1 MFSDVN
7 KALRID
13 NSGNVEI
20 LRNEEALR
28 QAIELNIAAL
38 RGEYVRSTRGSELLR
53 FIGRPF
59 TESNMILLRQEIE
72 NIMANLD
79 DRITNY
85 YVVVNPNID
94 AGTYDISIQ
103 VEVSFSQQPMIIN
116 TRIRNSIR

>member
-103 VEVSFSQQPMIIN
+103 VEVSFSQQPMVIN